1 MSGQKSPSGSKL
13 ELPIVVLLFIYF
25 SLLLIVASFGAWL
38 FFLITSREIPKGL
51 LDFIMLTAVI
61 TFVDILII
69 GFYSRRSK
77 KAKREKEK
85 RDK

>member
-13 ELPIVVLLFIYF
+13 ELPIIVLIFVYF
-25 SLLLIVASFGAWL
+25 TLVLIVASVGAWL
-38 FFLITSREIPKGL
+38 FFMLTSREIPKGL

-61 TFVDILII
+61 TFVDTLII
-69 GFYSRRSK
+69 GFYARRSE
-77 KAKREKEK
+77 KAEREKEI